1 MGKFKPRAMLKRVA
15 QYNYK
20 SKAAIDV
27 VVIHY
32 CLKTPHLTTKTRS
45 GLGTHEE
52 KRRKKKRKKKT
63 KTKKRDRVRERGREK
78 NRKKKKKYKK
88 RKRKNKRK
96 RKRKIRKSWKGL
108 TPSFV

>member
-1 MGKFKPRAMLKRVA
+1 MLKRVA

-52 KRRKKKRKKKT
+52 KR
-63 KTKKRDRVRERGREK
+63 
-78 NRKKKKKYKK
+78 KKKKMK
-88 RKRKNKRK
+88 
-96 RKRKIRKSWKGL
+96 
-108 TPSFV
+108 

>member
-1 MGKFKPRAMLKRVA
+1 MLKRVA

-52 KRRKKKRKKKT
+52 KR
-63 KTKKRDRVRERGREK
+63 
-78 NRKKKKKYKK
+78 KKKKFHVKLFQKKYVYLE
-88 RKRKNKRK
+88 
-96 RKRKIRKSWKGL
+96 S
-108 TPSFV
+108 